1 MKKRKVRV
9 FIVVSL
15 IISFVLTQTFTSF
28 GDELPNGSYRLIKA
42 YDFEGQDLEVDLG
55 DKECE
60 PWTVREYDKDSD
72 RASKYK
78 IGRAHV

>member
-42 YDFEGQDLEVDLG
+42 YDFEELNLQVQLL
-55 DKECE
+55 
-60 PWTVREYDKDSD
+60 W
-72 RASKYK
+72 
-78 IGRAHV
+78 